1 MNPNPTHPVIVI
13 GAGPVGLLCALSLAQ
28 KNIPVLVLEAEP
40 ELTVDLRAG
49 TFHPPTLEVL
59 TPLGVTEKMME
70 KGIKVPR
77 WQARDFQEGL
87 IVEWDLSILKNDTP
101 YPYRLHLEQHRF
113 TPILFEMLS
122 RYPHAQVKFGTRFT
136 GLTQHDD
143 HVAVSAETGSGTL
156 QFNCSYL
163 IGADGG
169 RSGVRKACG
178 IEFVGYTWPE
188 RYSVISTTE
197 DFSAYG
203 YADNAYIADPEQ
215 WIAVFRMP
223 GDDGK
228 GLWRLTV
235 PVKSELDDAEIL
247 APAYAQSVMSRAIG
261 RKGPFSVVHQNVY
274 RVHQRVAESF
284 RKGRVLLAGDAAHV
298 NNPLGGFGLNSG
310 IHDAVQLCE
319 KLVPVLRGEADENTL
334 DIYAER
340 RKVANIEYVQNMSVK
355 NKQNLE
361 EADPAKRRDRIHSLR
376 KIASDPA
383 ATREFLLASSM
394 LKEFL
399 SQKLA

>member
-1 MNPNPTHPVIVI
+1 MNQTENTPVIVI
-13 GAGPVGLLCALSLAQ
+13 GAGPVGLLCALGLAKQ
-28 KNIPVLVLEAEP
+28 NIDVLVLEAEP
-40 ELTVDLRAG
+40 GLTIDLRAG

-59 TPLGVTEKMME
+59 APLGLTDKMHE

-77 WQARDFQEGL
+77 WQARDFQEGV
-87 IVEWDLSILKNDTP
+87 IVEWDLSCLKNDTP

-113 TPILFEMLS
+113 TPIVMEELS
-122 RYPHAQVKFGTRFT
+122 KYPSAKVQFGAKFSGLEQHA
-136 GLTQHDD
+136 D
-143 HVAVSAETGSGTL
+143 HVLVTAETADGTK
-156 QFNCSYL
+156 QYRCEWL

-169 RSGVRKACG
+169 RSAVRKASN

-188 RYSVISTTE
+188 RYTVISTTE
-197 DFSAYG
+197 DFSKLG

-235 PVKSELDDAEIL
+235 PVKGEMTDEEVL
-247 APAYAQSVMSRAIG
+247 APAYAEQVMARVMG
-261 RKGPFSVVHQNVY
+261 RPGPFAVVHQNVY
-274 RVHQRVAESF
+274 RVHQRVAETF

-310 IHDAVQLCE
+310 VHDAVTLISHLLQVLQGE
-319 KLVPVLRGEADENTL
+319 KEDSVLDA
-334 DIYAER
+334 YAER

-355 NKQNLE
+355 NKKNLE
-361 EADPAKRRDRIHSLR
+361 EADPALRRQRIDGLR
-376 KIASDPA
+376 KTASDPA

-394 LKEFL
+394 LKEFH
-399 SQKLA
+399 SQ